1 MNSHLNIDSDKEKTI
16 THMSVLMKA
25 HIIISSANGFE
36 YFQFL
41 HQVWNCLGKKG
52 LRGTFKFESLVHYFF
67 VLLS

>member
-1 MNSHLNIDSDKEKTI
+1 MP
-16 THMSVLMKA
+16 VLMTA
-25 HIIISSANGFE
+25 PIIIGSRNGFE

-41 HQVWNCLGKKG
+41 HKVWNCLWKKG